1 MNNDKNMIIR
11 VLIVILMMIGAIAF
25 FNVSQNKKENEDA
38 IKFKEEYEKLNNE
51 KVGEFTYSKIDIKED
66 NPFVYADA
74 KDVVNTLKNGT
85 GLIYMGFSSCPWCR
99 NAVNVLQHV
108 NMDKIM
114 YLDIKD
120 LRDTYEVVDG
130 NLKKTKDGTKE
141 YYELLDI
148 LKDILPDYE
157 IEKDGVTYNAN
168 EKRIYVPLVIGVK
181 EGKIVGY
188 QLDTVT
194 LNEGQTAFDALTEKQ
209 QSDLKLIYDEIVSKI
224 KINVCM
230 PEPGHGC

>member
-114 YLDIKD
+114 YSDIKD

-130 NLKKTKDGTKE
+130 NLKKTKEGTKE

-209 QSDLKLIYDEIVSKI
+209 QSDLKLIYDEIVSKV

>member
-99 NAVNVLQHV
+99 NAVNVLQHLSV
-108 NMDKIM
+108 DKIL
-114 YLDIKD
+114 YLDMQDK
-120 LRDTYEVVDG
+120 
-130 NLKKTKDGTKE
+130 
-141 YYELLDI
+141 
-148 LKDILPDYE
+148 
-157 IEKDGVTYNAN
+157 
-168 EKRIYVPLVIGVK
+168 
-181 EGKIVGY
+181 
-188 QLDTVT
+188 
-194 LNEGQTAFDALTEKQ
+194 
-209 QSDLKLIYDEIVSKI
+209 
-224 KINVCM
+224 
-230 PEPGHGC
+230 

>member
-85 GLIYMGFSSCPWCR
+85 GLIYIGFSSCPWCR

-130 NLKKTKDGTKE
+130 NLKKTKEGTKE

-168 EKRIYVPLVIGVK
+168 ERRIYVPLVIGVK
-181 EGKIVGY
+181 KGKIVGY

-209 QSDLKLIYDEIVSKI
+209 QSDLKIIYDEITSKV

-230 PEPGHGC
+230 PEEGHGC

>member
-1 MNNDKNMIIR
+1 MKKIFTILLIMILTISLTGCSEQK
-11 VLIVILMMIGAIAF
+11 VE
-25 FNVSQNKKENEDA
+25 KTDA